1 MSDPV
6 VLYEVKEQIAYIE
19 MNRPDKGNAL
29 NREICGELY
38 GLWDR
43 FEQDPEAKVAI
54 LSGAGKNFCVG
65 LDLTTGQEGVKA
77 LSTAMPANGI
87 KVFKPIISIVQGWA
101 AGSGFDLACKGA
113 DITIASESARFSF
126 PEAAVGIMGDMS
138 PWNVSYMSFKV
149 MLEFQL
155 TTQPINAQR
164 AFEVGL
170 VNKVV
175 PDTELMNEGIKM
187 AEILKANAPL
197 SLKAIK
203 YAAYKAKNGAAAQ
216 SAMEFSS
223 WVKPQLESEDMKEG
237 AKAFFERRSPNF
249 TGK

>member
-1 MSDPV
+1 MTDPL
-6 VLYEVKEQIAYIE
+6 VLYEVKEQIAYIT

-29 NREICGELY
+29 NKEICGELASI
-38 GLWDR
+38 WDR
-43 FEQDPEAKVAI
+43 FEQDPEARVAV

-65 LDLTTGQEGVKA
+65 LDLTTGPEGVKA
-77 LSTAMPANGI
+77 LFTAMPANGVR
-87 KVFKPIISIVQGWA
+87 VFKPIVSLVHGWVVGA
-101 AGSGFDLACKGA
+101 GFDLACKGG
-113 DITIASESARFSF
+113 DITIAAESARFSF

-138 PWNVSYMSFKV
+138 PWNVSYMPFKI

-155 TTQPINAQR
+155 TTQPINAQI